1 MPLSVPN
8 ATNHNSFT
16 DMSKF
21 VTTLNVD
28 IDALL
33 KNAPRG
39 TFIHS
44 ATLSDD
50 RKTVAVVWD
59 NPRFVSH
66 SCEGKEFSIEQL
78 KSGELPDQVTLADW
92 AKKPQT
98 VKVESAPT
106 EAQPESVGV
115 GNKEVESA
123 PVKLKK

>member
-1 MPLSVPN
+1 
-8 ATNHNSFT
+8 
-16 DMSKF
+16 MSKF

-66 SCEGKEFSIEQL
+66 GSDGMEFSIEQL
-78 KSGELPDQVTLADW
+78 QAGELPRLVTLADW
-92 AKKPQT
+92 AKKSQT
-98 VKVESAPT
+98 VKVESAAT
-106 EAQPESVGV
+106 ESQAEVVGV
-115 GNKEVESA
+115 GNKDIETA
-123 PVKLKK
+123 PVKRKK

>member
-1 MPLSVPN
+1 
-8 ATNHNSFT
+8 
-16 DMSKF
+16 MSKF

-28 IDALL
+28 IDTLT

-44 ATLSDD
+44 ATLSAD

-59 NPRFVSH
+59 NPCFVSH
-66 SCEGKEFSIEQL
+66 GSDGMEFSIEQL
-78 KSGELPDQVTLADW
+78 QAGELPNLVTVADW

-98 VKVESAPT
+98 VKVESATT

-115 GNKEVESA
+115 GNKEVVIGA
-123 PVKLKK
+123 VNRKK